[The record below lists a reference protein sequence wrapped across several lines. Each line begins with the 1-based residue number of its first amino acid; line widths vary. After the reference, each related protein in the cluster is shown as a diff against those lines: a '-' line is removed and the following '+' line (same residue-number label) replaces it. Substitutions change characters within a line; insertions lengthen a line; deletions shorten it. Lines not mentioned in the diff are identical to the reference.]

1 MRLGCNSS
9 YNQKSTT
16 LIYAS
21 GCVKMRHPASEKGA
35 KMGFDFAS
43 DDVLLD
49 IDAVCKKLSI
59 SRSTLER
66 LRRPRSNTDLQRIV
80 AGLGKDDDFSGM
92 PPFPEPTVMLGRSP
106 RWSSKVLNEWI
117 NGPRKLF

>member
-1 MRLGCNSS
+1 MS
-9 YNQKSTT
+9 
-16 LIYAS
+16 
-21 GCVKMRHPASEKGA
+21 
-35 KMGFDFAS
+35 FDFAS

-66 LRRPRSNTDLQRIV
+66 LRRPRDSSAFER
-80 AGLGKDDDFSGM
+80 AASFLGKDDDFSGM

-106 RWSSKVLNEWI
+106 RWSSKALNAWI
-117 NGPRKLF
+117 NGPHKFR

>member
-1 MRLGCNSS
+1 
-9 YNQKSTT
+9 
-16 LIYAS
+16 
-21 GCVKMRHPASEKGA
+21 MRHPASKKGA

-66 LRRPRSNTDLQRIV
+66 LRRPRELSQFEKAAALV
-80 AGLGKDDDFSGM
+80 GKGDDFSGM

-106 RWSSKVLNEWI
+106 RWSTKVLNAWI

>member
-1 MRLGCNSS
+1 M
-9 YNQKSTT
+9 
-16 LIYAS
+16 A
-21 GCVKMRHPASEKGA
+21 
-35 KMGFDFAS
+35 FDFAS

-66 LRRPRSNTDLQRIV
+66 LRRPREATNYGSAAAFV
-80 AGLGKDDDFSGM
+80 GKGDDFSGM

-106 RWSSKVLNEWI
+106 RWSTKVLNAWI
-117 NGPRKLF
+117 NGPRKPF

>member
-1 MRLGCNSS
+1 
-9 YNQKSTT
+9 
-16 LIYAS
+16 
-21 GCVKMRHPASEKGA
+21 
-35 KMGFDFAS
+35 MGFDFAS

-66 LRRPRSNTDLQRIV
+66 LRRPRISSTFERA
-80 AGLGKDDDFSGM
+80 AGFLGRDDDFSDM

-106 RWSSKVLNEWI
+106 RWSSKALNAWI
-117 NGPRKLF
+117 NGPRKFR